1 MHSIYE
7 YAPLRVVSSN
17 KYNIFHENTL
27 IIDIIEFKKWFF
39 LWRAWITFIFAVG
52 ADVKVK
58 GKIVIQADAPLID
71 SIKSSQEERM
81 AGLSGKISFAIQL
94 VETVDEQNIPI
105 SGQFV
110 YEGKSEVCSNESAK

>member
-1 MHSIYE
+1 LI
-7 YAPLRVVSSN
+7 LLILKN
-17 KYNIFHENTL
+17 NI
-27 IIDIIEFKKWFF
+27 F
-39 LWRAWITFIFAVG
+39 LWRAWITVIFAVG

-58 GKIVIQADAPLID
+58 GKIVIQAEAPVIA

-81 AGLSGKISFAIQL
+81 AGWSGKISFAIQL